1 MWFMGRNKSPL
12 WITFHKESR
21 PHGETL
27 LVMVNVSFRCLYI
40 KCKVKQIHHVR
51 YNSASTSTREPHTA
65 ALVVS
70 TLVLKS
76 WLRSRH
82 KGKMGTD
89 LSVCSLLSGVSPT
102 SFLGKLL
109 QEAHE
114 QPVVCPSCPQTHT
127 SVTLKPPQNAR
138 HTHAHPCNP
147 IYSKIRTSST
157 PSNKSADSLKYNMA
171 TGFTGWCSHKAR
183 AFSSPG
189 KIPPGQKHDRC
200 FRETQ
205 TYPSPAS
212 TQKQK

>member
-12 WITFHKESR
+12 WITFHKESC

-89 LSVCSLLSGVSPT
+89 LSALYFQECPPQASWGNSCKKPTNSP
-102 SFLGKLL
+102 LC
-109 QEAHE
+109 APHA
-114 QPVVCPSCPQTHT
+114 
-127 SVTLKPPQNAR
+127 LKP
-138 HTHAHPCNP
+138 
-147 IYSKIRTSST
+147 T
-157 PSNKSADSLKYNMA
+157 PL
-171 TGFTGWCSHKAR
+171 SH
-183 AFSSPG
+183 
-189 KIPPGQKHDRC
+189 
-200 FRETQ
+200 
-205 TYPSPAS
+205 
-212 TQKQK
+212 

>member
-12 WITFHKESR
+12 WITFHKESC

-27 LVMVNVSFRCLYI
+27 FVMVNVSFICLYR

-102 SFLGKLL
+102 SFLGN
-109 QEAHE
+109 
-114 QPVVCPSCPQTHT
+114 SCKKPTNSPLCAPHA
-127 SVTLKPPQNAR
+127 LKP
-138 HTHAHPCNP
+138 
-147 IYSKIRTSST
+147 T
-157 PSNKSADSLKYNMA
+157 PL
-171 TGFTGWCSHKAR
+171 SH
-183 AFSSPG
+183 
-189 KIPPGQKHDRC
+189 
-200 FRETQ
+200 
-205 TYPSPAS
+205 
-212 TQKQK
+212 